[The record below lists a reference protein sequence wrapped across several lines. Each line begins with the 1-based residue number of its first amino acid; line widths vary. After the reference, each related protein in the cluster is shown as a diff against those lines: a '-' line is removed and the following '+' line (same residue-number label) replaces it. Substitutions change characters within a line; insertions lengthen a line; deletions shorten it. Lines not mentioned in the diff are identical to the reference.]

1 MPEFEPNK
9 LLTNLSKSDQSSMQM
24 ISNARF
30 DNLNHVKIL
39 DSNGDVTIK
48 SHRDLLLSNFS
59 PKGNIGIN
67 LITNSNSMYCKM
79 LPANATL
86 KQANLL
92 SQKRYFYVNKEQE
105 DRLFN
110 QFDKKQ
116 ILKGP
121 EKFQEARTRNL
132 KVQSTGQ
139 LRNHKIS
146 AGQNSYYKHN
156 AAVVSSLQKFQKKS
170 HFQLSQRKVEDVPH
184 KVQNALNASKSTDCK
199 KGLFSKISS
208 QFRDAINNSRPFSK
222 QQLKV
227 DSSQPRSRDLASVG
241 QRHDDSFL
249 QGLRQI
255 QIPSES
261 INVEKSCNLDVL
273 ESKHLLSVLLS

>member
-1 MPEFEPNK
+1 MRSSNSNTSSAIATLNRCSGLEKITSPASQPFKHGIPRRSDRMPEFEPNK

-67 LITNSNSMYCKM
+67 LITNSNSMYCKT

-116 ILKGP
+116 ILKVP

-132 KVQSTGQ
+132 KVQSTG
-139 LRNHKIS
+139 
-146 AGQNSYYKHN
+146 
-156 AAVVSSLQKFQKKS
+156 
-170 HFQLSQRKVEDVPH
+170 
-184 KVQNALNASKSTDCK
+184 
-199 KGLFSKISS
+199 
-208 QFRDAINNSRPFSK
+208 
-222 QQLKV
+222 
-227 DSSQPRSRDLASVG
+227 
-241 QRHDDSFL
+241 
-249 QGLRQI
+249 
-255 QIPSES
+255 
-261 INVEKSCNLDVL
+261 
-273 ESKHLLSVLLS
+273 